1 MIASVLQPA
10 LRRLGVAVEE
20 RNRVALA
27 EQMELSVSLCA
38 ELPAE
43 LMNPLLI
50 HL

>member
-1 MIASVLQPA
+1 VVGIV
-10 LRRLGVAVEE
+10 VEE
-20 RNRVALA
+20 RNQVALA
-27 EQMELSVSLCA
+27 EQMELSVSACA

>member
-20 RNRVALA
+20 WNRVALA
-27 EQMELSVSLCA
+27 EQVKLSVSVRA
-38 ELPAE
+38 ELSDE
-43 LMNPLLI
+43 LMNPPLI

>member
-1 MIASVLQPA
+1 
-10 LRRLGVAVEE
+10 VEE

-27 EQMELSVSLCA
+27 EQMELSVSA
-38 ELPAE
+38 RAQLPAE

>member
-27 EQMELSVSLCA
+27 EQVEMSVSVRAELSGEPV
-38 ELPAE
+38 
-43 LMNPLLI
+43 NPLLK
-50 HL
+50 LL